1 MFVVPNELINF
12 LIILAGV
19 VYRTMRPW
27 MQKYKAYAKACE
39 DAEDTGQAAP
49 DPRQYGFRKAGPA
62 FQKRFLVSAAIT
74 MVTVVAVTAVLGALQ
89 TNPALSGV
97 GLFFWAVGQT
107 EVINREIL

>member
-19 VYRTMRPW
+19 AYRTGRPW

-39 DAEDTGQAAP
+39 EAEDNGQPMP
-49 DPRQYGFRKAGPA
+49 DPRQFGFKKAGPK
-62 FQKRFLVSAAIT
+62 FSKRFLLSGGISFITILAVSTI
-74 MVTVVAVTAVLGALQ
+74 LGALQ

-97 GLFFWAVGQT
+97 GLFMWAIGQT
-107 EVINREIL
+107 EMINREIL